1 MKILITGFAPFGG
14 ETINPSYE
22 AVRLLPETIGE
33 HRITK
38 LELPVTFEGTPALL
52 AEKVRALNPDVLISV
67 GQAGGRPDITLER
80 VAINLMDARIPDNDG
95 YSPEDIPVEKDGETA
110 YFATASREKNDGS
123 HERSRDFH
131 QPFLLRRLYVCNTV
145 MYAGLYLATHEL
157 VLRPACPSPFSPG
170 TTRRKERRHASH
182 GALHDCKRAGNRH
195 QGPVNKEIPEKPF
208 LTWSSGIFFLLFLN
222 IQISHALQADGQET
236 EVL

>member
-1 MKILITGFAPFGG
+1 MKILTTGFAPFGG

-67 GQAGGRPDITLER
+67 GQAGGRPNITLER

-95 YSPEDIPVEKDGETA
+95 YSPEDIPVEKTERQPI
-110 YFATASREKNDGS
+110 SR
-123 HERSRDFH
+123 
-131 QPFLLRRLYVCNTV
+131 
-145 MYAGLYLATHEL
+145 
-157 VLRPACPSPFSPG
+157 
-170 TTRRKERRHASH
+170 
-182 GALHDCKRAGNRH
+182 
-195 QGPVNKEIPEKPF
+195 
-208 LTWSSGIFFLLFLN
+208 LFP
-222 IQISHALQADGQET
+222 
-236 EVL
+236 

>member
-95 YSPEDIPVEKDGETA
+95 LFPRRIFPVEKDGETA
-110 YFATASREKNDGS
+110 YFTHASREKNDGS
-123 HERSRDFH
+123 HERSRDFLPAFPTPPAPMSATPSCTPVFIWPAH
-131 QPFLLRRLYVCNTV
+131 EFPGYAFRLSSMFPSSRNSSRAKKEGTPA
-145 MYAGLYLATHEL
+145 MELSMIAKGLEA
-157 VLRPACPSPFSPG
+157 
-170 TTRRKERRHASH
+170 
-182 GALHDCKRAGNRH
+182 RH

-208 LTWSSGIFFLLFLN
+208 LTWSFRDFSYCF
-222 IQISHALQADGQET
+222 
-236 EVL
+236 

>member
-1 MKILITGFAPFGG
+1 MKILTTGFAPFGG

-67 GQAGGRPDITLER
+67 GQAGGRPNITLER

-110 YFATASREKNDGS
+110 YFTTLPVKKMMEAMNEAGISTGLSYSAGS
-123 HERSRDFH
+123 
-131 QPFLLRRLYVCNTV
+131 YVCNTV
-145 MYAGLYLATHEL
+145 MYAGLYLAAREFPGMRSGFIH
-157 VLRPACPSPFSPG
+157 VPF
-170 TTRRKERRHASH
+170 
-182 GALHDCKRAGNRH
+182 
-195 QGPVNKEIPEKPF
+195 IPEQLDGKKEGTPAME
-208 LTWSSGIFFLLFLN
+208 LSMIAKGLETAIK
-222 IQISHALQADGQET
+222 AL
-236 EVL
+236 

>member
-1 MKILITGFAPFGG
+1 MKILTTGFAPFGG

-67 GQAGGRPDITLER
+67 GQAGGRPNITLER

-95 YSPEDIPVEKDGETA
+95 YSPEDIPVKKMMEAMNEAGISTSLSYSA
-110 YFATASREKNDGS
+110 GS
-123 HERSRDFH
+123 
-131 QPFLLRRLYVCNTV
+131 YVCNTV
-145 MYAGLYLATHEL
+145 MYAGLYLATHEFPGMRSGFIH
-157 VLRPACPSPFSPG
+157 VPF
-170 TTRRKERRHASH
+170 
-182 GALHDCKRAGNRH
+182 
-195 QGPVNKEIPEKPF
+195 IPEQLEGKKEGTPAME
-208 LTWSSGIFFLLFLN
+208 LSMIAKGLEIA
-222 IQISHALQADGQET
+222 IKAL
-236 EVL
+236 